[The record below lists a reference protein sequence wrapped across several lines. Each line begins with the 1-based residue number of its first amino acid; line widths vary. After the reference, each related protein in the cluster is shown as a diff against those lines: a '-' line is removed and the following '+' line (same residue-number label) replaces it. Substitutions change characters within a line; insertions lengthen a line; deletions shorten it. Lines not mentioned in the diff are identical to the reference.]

1 MTQFEGRPEMT
12 HLLNQL
18 QAQKEILP
26 GDKLFA
32 DIHHIKAQNE
42 PLIAE
47 LNTGFKTEEE
57 IFKLLEQITGEAIE
71 PSVSISL
78 PFQTDFGRHIRLGRD
93 IFINKEAFFV
103 DLGGITIEDK
113 VLIGPRVTLVTV
125 NHLLNPQ
132 KRRGLTVKPIHI
144 KENAWLGAGV
154 TVLPGV
160 TIGENA
166 VIAANST
173 VTKDVPANTIVAGT
187 PARVIKEIEY

>member
-1 MTQFEGRPEMT
+1 MT
-12 HLLNQL
+12 HLLEQI
-18 QAQKEILP
+18 QSKKEILP
-26 GDKLFA
+26 GDKLFG
-32 DIHHIKAQNE
+32 DIHHIKDQNE
-42 PLIAE
+42 LLISE
-47 LNTGFKTEEE
+47 LNAGARTVEEARGR
-57 IFKLLEQITGEAIE
+57 IEQITGEAID

-78 PFQTDFGRHIRLGRD
+78 PFQTDFGRHIRFGKD
-93 IFINKEAFFV
+93 VFINKEAFFV

-125 NHLLNPQ
+125 NHLLDPQ
-132 KRRGLTVKPIHI
+132 KRRGFAVKPILI

-187 PARVIKEIEY
+187 PARVIKEVENEILD